1 MHQRRRSTYVNRMN
15 AIRYPERESEN
26 LSRKISSAMII
37 PEDEEEELELGPEL
51 VSDEEIFRNLDER
64 LIQVMNDAMRK
75 AIASHG
81 PLTFSEEPE
90 GLEGPRKFT
99 EWKESEFE
107 GEAGL
112 VF

>member
-1 MHQRRRSTYVNRMN
+1 MN

-64 LIQVMNDAMRK
+64 LI
-75 AIASHG
+75 
-81 PLTFSEEPE
+81 
-90 GLEGPRKFT
+90 
-99 EWKESEFE
+99 
-107 GEAGL
+107 
-112 VF
+112 